1 MTGNRSKKR
10 LKKQNKLPSKKSSV
24 PKKDKIIWI
33 GIIIIIVLVI
43 LFFLFLLFLKYF
55 IAID

>member
-1 MTGNRSKKR
+1 MSENRRIKR
-10 LKKQNKLPSKKSSV
+10 QKKQNKLPSKKSSV

-33 GIIIIIVLVI
+33 GILIIIVLVI
-43 LFFLFLLFLKYF
+43 FFFLFLKYF